1 MKNNKELCEFAL
13 SYVGK
18 VKYVFGANDIAHGRG
33 DCSAFTQFVYNH
45 FGLSIGRDTESQ
57 YSITNPIQ
65 DKDAVAGD
73 LIFFKNTYNSGH
85 TDGVSHVGIYLG
97 NNKFVHNST
106 SYGISVSELSGYYT
120 EHFLG
125 FRRVSGLTKDTEK
138 VDADTTANKT
148 NNSSTKTTESK
159 IGLKWWGDIVRVVV
173 ILIIMIIALVYFG
186 ASVGLNV
193 QAGIF
198 KIKGGR

>member
-1 MKNNKELCEFAL
+1 MKSNKELCTFAL

-18 VKYVFGANDIAHGRG
+18 VKYVFGANDITHGRG

-45 FGLSIGRDTESQ
+45 FGFTIGRDTESQ
-57 YSITNPIQ
+57 YCNSIPIR
-65 DKDAVAGD
+65 DKGAVAGD
-73 LIFFKNTYNSGH
+73 LIFFKNTYNSRH

-97 NNKFVHNST
+97 DNKFIHNST
-106 SYGISVSELSGYYT
+106 SHGVSVSELSGYYT

-125 FRRVSGLTKDTEK
+125 FRRVSGLSNETEK
-138 VDADTTANKT
+138 VNADTTTNTT
-148 NNSSTKTTESK
+148 NNSNTENAESK

-173 ILIIMIIALVYFG
+173 IMLIMIMALVYFG

-198 KIKGGR
+198 KIKGGK

>member
-1 MKNNKELCEFAL
+1 MKSNKDLCNFAL
-13 SYVGK
+13 GYVGK

-33 DCSAFTQFVYNH
+33 DCSAFTQFVFNH
-45 FGLSIGRDTESQ
+45 FGFSIGRDTESQ
-57 YSITNPIQ
+57 YYNTNPIR
-65 DKDAVAGD
+65 DKDATAGD
-73 LIFFKNTYNSGH
+73 LIFFKDTYNSGH

-106 SYGISVSELSGYYT
+106 SHGVNVSELSGYYT
-120 EHFLG
+120 RHFLG
-125 FRRVSGLTKDTEK
+125 FHRVTGLTKDTEK
-138 VDADTTANKT
+138 VDADTTNTT

-173 ILIIMIIALVYFG
+173 IILIMLMAVVYFG

-198 KIKGGR
+198 KIKGGK

>member
-1 MKNNKELCEFAL
+1 MKSNKDLCNFAL
-13 SYVGK
+13 GYVGK

-33 DCSAFTQFVYNH
+33 DCSAFTQFVFNH
-45 FGLSIGRDTESQ
+45 FGFSIGRDTESQ
-57 YSITNPIQ
+57 YSNTNPIR
-65 DKDAVAGD
+65 DKDATAGD
-73 LIFFKNTYNSGH
+73 LIFFKDTYNSGH

-106 SYGISVSELSGYYT
+106 SHGVNVSELSGYYT
-120 EHFLG
+120 RHFLG
-125 FRRVSGLTKDTEK
+125 FHRVTGLTKDTEK
-138 VDADTTANKT
+138 VDADTTTNTT

-173 ILIIMIIALVYFG
+173 IILIMIMAVVYFG

-198 KIKGGR
+198 KIKGGK